1 MATKKTTDSKT
12 TDTTVKKTTT
22 KKTPATKKVAHGSP
36 TFGNNGFDLA
46 PGDNAKFLSF
56 AMNLFN
62 LPALDRKDP
71 QQVSDRI
78 NLYFTRCCEADIK
91 PSVAG
96 LANSL
101 GIPRQAIWD
110 VRSGN
115 DLRGFSPESA
125 DLVKKAHGIL
135 GELWEDYMQNGKV
148 NPVAGIF
155 LGKNHFGYKDQ
166 QEVVVTPNNPL
177 GDEASTEEIAKRI
190 AEDTSDYIEAEFDD

>member
-1 MATKKTTDSKT
+1 
-12 TDTTVKKTTT
+12 
-22 KKTPATKKVAHGSP
+22 
-36 TFGNNGFDLA
+36 
-46 PGDNAKFLSF
+46 
-56 AMNLFN
+56 MNLFN
-62 LPALDRKDP
+62 LPTIDRKDP

-96 LANSL
+96 LANAL
-101 GIPRQAIWD
+101 GVQRQAIWD
-110 VRSGN
+110 IRSGN

-125 DLVKKAHGIL
+125 DLIKKAHGIL

-177 GDEASTEEIAKRI
+177 GDETSTEEIAKRI
-190 AEDTSDYIEAEFDD
+190 AEDTSDYIEAEFED

>member
-1 MATKKTTDSKT
+1 MATKKSSNSTGTATKKTT
-12 TDTTVKKTTT
+12 
-22 KKTPATKKVAHGSP
+22 TPATKKVAHGSP

-101 GIPRQAIWD
+101 GIPRQSVWD
-110 VRSGN
+110 IRTGKCL
-115 DLRGFSPESA
+115 DGFSPESA

-155 LGKNHFGYKDQ
+155 LGKNHFGYRDQ
-166 QEVVVTPNNPL
+166 QEVVLTPNNPL
-177 GDEASTEEIAKRI
+177 GDETSTEEIAKRI
-190 AEDTSDYIEAEFDD
+190 AEDTADYIDVDVDD